1 MKARETIDTALKRL
15 ATALEGL
22 EAAAERRARTD
33 ASRSNIDEEFAVM
46 QDDRTRLA
54 LELDAAMARN
64 KALAAANSDVALRL
78 ERASA
83 TIRAVVATIEP
94 LD

>member
-1 MKARETIDTALKRL
+1 MKARENIDTALKRL

-22 EAAAERRARTD
+22 EAAAERRARSD

-64 KALAAANSDVALRL
+64 KALAAANSDVAIRL

-83 TIRAVVATIEP
+83 TIRAVIATIEP

>member
-1 MKARETIDTALKRL
+1 MKAREAIDIALKRL

-22 EAAAERRARTD
+22 EAATERRARTD

-54 LELDAAMARN
+54 LELDAATARN
-64 KALAAANSDVALRL
+64 KALAAANGDVAIRL

-83 TIRAVVATIEP
+83 TIRAVIATIEP
-94 LD
+94 ID

>member
-83 TIRAVVATIEP
+83 TVRAVIATIEP